1 MPFPI
6 PAAALAIAIGLSPAD
21 AADPVPPIGLTGNE
35 FAVAAPHPLAA
46 EAGAEA
52 LAAGGNVVDAAAA
65 MSFALSAVRPQSSG
79 IGGGGFLL
87 VHLAGRGT
95 YALDFR
101 ETAPALANPAD
112 YLDAEGKI
120 VAGRSTRGGR
130 SVAVPGH
137 VKGLAAAIER
147 FGRRSLGDAVAPAV
161 RLAREGFTVDA
172 VHARA
177 TATVAEELAA
187 WPGGGGEFVEFRRVH
202 LAEGGQRLAEGS
214 ILRLPELAATLER
227 IGREGPEA
235 MYRGELAER
244 IVKAT
249 RDGGGTL
256 TAEDLAGYA
265 PKWREPLSI
274 EFTGRLAG
282 RSPRVAF
289 SMPPPS
295 SGGPCVLQAL
305 ATIDRLPA
313 TGDPAEATRRR
324 VEALRH
330 AFADRAALLGD
341 PDATPAVD
349 ADVARMLSPAH
360 RAWLAAAVER
370 PGRAAPDACGLSGER
385 LATPDDGGT
394 SHCVAIDAA
403 GNCAA
408 ITDTVNLNFGSWIVV
423 PGTGILL
430 NDQMDDFAIRTDMP
444 NDFGLLMGERNLLAG
459 GRRPLSSM
467 SPTIVVEDGK
477 AIASAGAA
485 GGPRIISA
493 TVAILAAM
501 LGEDASPDAAV
512 AAPRAHHQWMPDRV
526 TVEGAVPEAARRALE
541 AAGHAVRV
549 SDDPSTRAVAAAA
562 ALRGGKPSVG
572 ADSRGGGGVAGR

>member
-1 MPFPI
+1 
-6 PAAALAIAIGLSPAD
+6 
-21 AADPVPPIGLTGNE
+21 
-35 FAVAAPHPLAA
+35 
-46 EAGAEA
+46 
-52 LAAGGNVVDAAAA
+52 
-65 MSFALSAVRPQSSG
+65 
-79 IGGGGFLL
+79 
-87 VHLAGRGT
+87 
-95 YALDFR
+95 
-101 ETAPALANPAD
+101 
-112 YLDAEGKI
+112 
-120 VAGRSTRGGR
+120 
-130 SVAVPGH
+130 

-202 LAEGGQRLAEGS
+202 LAGGGKPLAEGS

-244 IVKAT
+244 IVNAT

-256 TAEDLAGYA
+256 TAEDLAGYT

-305 ATIDRLPA
+305 ATLDRLPV

-360 RAWLAAAVER
+360 LAWLAAAVER
-370 PGRAAPDACGLSGER
+370 TGRAAPDACGLSGER

-430 NDQMDDFAIRTDMP
+430 NDQMDDFAIRIDVP